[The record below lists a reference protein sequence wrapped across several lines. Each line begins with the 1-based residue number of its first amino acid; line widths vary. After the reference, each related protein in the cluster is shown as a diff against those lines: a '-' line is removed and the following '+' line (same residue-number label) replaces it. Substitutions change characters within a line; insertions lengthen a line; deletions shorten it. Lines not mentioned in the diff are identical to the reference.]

1 MNMRK
6 LESLEIQ
13 LTVTCVGCQNERI
26 FVRNFTNTTSIMNQ
40 SGEDEFFHFVITT
53 IGFLS
58 NHDQN
63 SAKNRQH
70 YRCRICGYLA
80 AGFFIITTTATAAD
94 QTNTNKVQFSSV
106 HISFDFIELV
116 VIDFYL
122 IFLANLN
129 SNLLFSSL
137 CICIIF
143 RKCFILVFA
152 FFGSPY
158 TFDCCYVIFGYICL
172 LNYDTDRIHIWNER
186 K

>member
-1 MNMRK
+1 MSY
-6 LESLEIQ
+6 LWIFS
-13 LTVTCVGCQNERI
+13 GRI
-26 FVRNFTNTTSIMNQ
+26 LYYYNNSNSSWSNKHKQ
-40 SGEDEFFHFVITT
+40 S
-53 IGFLS
+53 S
-58 NHDQN
+58 
-63 SAKNRQH
+63 
-70 YRCRICGYLA
+70 
-80 AGFFIITTTATAAD
+80 
-94 QTNTNKVQFSSV
+94 VQFSSV

-129 SNLLFSSL
+129 ANLLFSSL

-152 FFGSPY
+152 FFGSSY

-186 K
+186 KWKQNLIIMSEWMADLQTNQPTDRPTKIIKHKCYKCA